1 MADEVLTIEQLG
13 IKLAQKNPDL
23 VRDLMTSFNC
33 QISPPFEF
41 NQGKLIKCGEIKKTY
56 KI

>member
-1 MADEVLTIEQLG
+1 MADLDNTIKELAL
-13 IKLAQKNPDL
+13 KLAEKNPDL

>member
-1 MADEVLTIEQLG
+1 MAEDDHSIEQLG

-41 NQGKLIKCGEIKKTY
+41 NQGKLIKCGEIKKSY
-56 KI
+56 KL

>member
-1 MADEVLTIEQLG
+1 MADDEN
-13 IKLAQKNPDL
+13 IKELALKFADKNPDF
-23 VRDLMTSFNC
+23 VRDVMTSFNI
-33 QISPPFEF
+33 QFNPPLEF

>member
-1 MADEVLTIEQLG
+1 MAEANSIQD
-13 IKLAQKNPDL
+13 LALKFAEKNPDF
-23 VRDLMTSFNC
+23 VRDVMTSFNI
-33 QISPPFEF
+33 QFNPPLEF